1 MHDAVARG
9 VGNYHNQHTHGRCPM
24 LCNTAPLGRDAIFLT
39 RIREANTDSRP
50 TEIPRPTYARALPCA
65 IQYRPVGAR
74 IYFLRGDT
82 EIQRYRDTEI
92 QRYGDAKTRRHEDT
106 ETRRHGYAKPTRIAD
121 QRRFHAPGA
130 STLHGMTLGVR
141 FWRCCRTLQGMKLGV
156 TFWRCCRTLQGM
168 TLGVRF
174 WRRYRYPRKYKCQ
187 VACHQKAP
195 HTLQCWGVGGDL
207 STVTEWW

>member
-1 MHDAVARG
+1 MRDAVARG

-82 EIQRYRDTEI
+82 EIQRYGDTEIQRYRDTEI
-92 QRYGDAKTRRHEDT
+92 QRYGDTEIRRYGDTEIRRHEDT
-106 ETRRHGYAKPTRIAD
+106 ETRRHGDTETRIREANTD
-121 QRRFHAPGA
+121 SRP
-130 STLHGMTLGVR
+130 TEI
-141 FWRCCRTLQGMKLGV
+141 
-156 TFWRCCRTLQGM
+156 
-168 TLGVRF
+168 
-174 WRRYRYPRKYKCQ
+174 PRSGCQ
-187 VACHQKAP
+187 HPAWNDAR
-195 HTLQCWGVGGDL
+195 GDILALL
-207 STVTEWW
+207 SHPAGNDARGKVLA

>member
-1 MHDAVARG
+1 MRDAVARG

-82 EIQRYRDTEI
+82 EIRRYGDTEIQRYRDTEI
-92 QRYGDAKTRRHEDT
+92 QRYGDTEIQRYRDTEIRRYEDTKTRRHGDT

-130 STLHGMTLGVR
+130 STLHGMT
-141 FWRCCRTLQGMKLGV
+141 LGV

-195 HTLQCWGVGGDL
+195 HTPTL
-207 STVTEWW
+207 